1 MSFELKGIGKLDD
14 KGRMEEL
21 INYTKIQVEDE
32 NNPIAL
38 MSNISSF
45 IMATIRDLN
54 WSGFYIVGDENLILG
69 PFQGLPA
76 CTRLNFDSGVC
87 AKTYKDKKIT
97 NIKDVNKFDGHV
109 VCDNNSASELVVPI
123 FNNGKVVAVI
133 DMDSPLLSRFTEI
146 EEKGFEEIS
155 NILKDKI
162 NI

>member
-87 AKTYKDKKIT
+87 AKAYKDKKIT

-133 DMDSPLLSRFTEI
+133 DMDSPLLSRFTKI

>member
-1 MSFELKGIGKLDD
+1 MSFELKGLGKLDD
-14 KGRMEEL
+14 KGRMDEL
-21 INYTKIQVEDE
+21 INYIKIQVEDE
-32 NNPIAL
+32 DDPIAL

-45 IMATIRDLN
+45 IMAIIRDLN
-54 WSGFYIVGDENLILG
+54 WSGFYIVGYDNLILG

-87 AKTYKDKKIT
+87 AKAYRDKKIT

-123 FNNGKVVAVI
+123 FNDGNVVAVI
-133 DMDSPLLSRFTEI
+133 DMDSPSFARFTEI

-155 NILKDKI
+155 HILKDKI
-162 NI
+162 KI